1 MVVVNPEWWKMLFDE
16 VYMITDARS
25 VCDEELTCRE
35 VDFIQSTLKLEKSS
49 PILDLCGGHGRHS
62 LEFSRRGFTD
72 VTVLD
77 YSHYLVNLG
86 KETAHREGLGTV
98 FMKGD
103 ARETG
108 LPDQSYQAIIV
119 MASSFGYF
127 VEQKE
132 DAKILHEAFRLLM
145 PGGSLLLDLP
155 NRDYVLEHLSPQSWH
170 EADEDIVV
178 CRQRTAEND
187 TIFSR
192 EVVISKSRGL
202 IRDAGYCTRLYSPE
216 RITEC
221 LKSAGFSFLTVQRD
235 FASHTENGDYGCMTH
250 RMVVTAQRS
259 EALQRGIPE

>member
-1 MVVVNPEWWKMLFDE
+1 MVEVNPEWWKMLFDE

-35 VDFIQSTLKLEKSS
+35 VDLIQSTLKLEKSS
-49 PILDLCGGHGRHS
+49 PILDLCGGHGRHAQE
-62 LEFSRRGFTD
+62 LSRRGFTD

-77 YSHYLVNLG
+77 YSHYLVTIG
-86 KETAHREGLGTV
+86 RETAHREGLRTV
-98 FMKGD
+98 FVKGD
-103 ARETG
+103 ARDTG
-108 LPDQSYQAIIV
+108 LPDRSYRFIII

-132 DAKILHEAFRLLM
+132 DQKILHEAFRLLM

-155 NRDYVLEHLSPQSWH
+155 NRDYVLEHLSPESWH

-192 EVVISKSRGL
+192 EMVISKSRGL
-202 IRDAGYCTRLYSPE
+202 IRDAGYCTRLYSAE

-221 LKSAGFSFLTVQRD
+221 LKAAGFSSVTVQMG
-235 FASHTENGDYGCMTH
+235 FVSHRERGDYGCMTN
-250 RMVVTAQRS
+250 RMIVSAQRNEPS
-259 EALQRGIPE
+259 QRGIPE